1 MSRSAG
7 HPPELRLR
15 SAAPVVVPET
25 AESTP
30 PETADEAVSTSDAT
44 SGRWTRRRRLLLVA
58 ASVVALA
65 AIGLRGRLPDL
76 PQFFAALAG
85 AEPGWVALAAGWQ
98 LVSLTA
104 FALQQ
109 RRLLGALG
117 VRLRFRFTVAVTLA
131 RSAISISVPAGA
143 AVSTGYALRQYR
155 RAGATSEIGAAS
167 AIVSGLASIGGLTL
181 LYLGGGAG
189 IVAQNPGTFL
199 SWQPLAVVVGLVAL
213 TVTAVAA
220 GRRRSRRP
228 VATGAGDHRPPP
240 AGRVGAYV
248 ARLLISARD
257 AWRAGANLR
266 TRDWAAALAY
276 AVVNWL
282 ADLLCLTAATRALGL
297 PIGVTTLAGIY
308 LGIQIV
314 RQVPLTPGGVGV
326 IETALIAG
334 LTAAGATA
342 LSAAAAVLIYRLLS
356 CWLIIPAG
364 GVAALYLRR
373 SGGVTPSGSGGRLRS
388 G

>member
-1 MSRSAG
+1 
-7 HPPELRLR
+7 
-15 SAAPVVVPET
+15 
-25 AESTP
+25 
-30 PETADEAVSTSDAT
+30 
-44 SGRWTRRRRLLLVA
+44 
-58 ASVVALA
+58 
-65 AIGLRGRLPDL
+65 
-76 PQFFAALAG
+76 
-85 AEPGWVALAAGWQ
+85 
-98 LVSLTA
+98 
-104 FALQQ
+104 LQQ

-117 VRLRFRFTVAVTLA
+117 VRLPFRFTVAVTLA

-155 RAGATSEIGAAS
+155 RAGASSEIGAAS

-189 IVAQNPGTFL
+189 IVARNPGTFL
-199 SWQPLAVVVGLVAL
+199 SWQPLAVVLGLVAM
-213 TVTAVAA
+213 TVTAVVI

-228 VATGAGDHRPPP
+228 VATEAGDRRPPP
-240 AGRVGAYV
+240 ASRIGAYLSP
-248 ARLLISARD
+248 LLISARD

-276 AVVNWL
+276 AVVNWM

-342 LSAAAAVLIYRLLS
+342 LSAAAAVLIFRLLS

-364 GVAALYLRR
+364 GMAALYLRR
-373 SGGVTPSGSGGRLRS
+373 PGAVTSGGVTPSGSGGRLRS
-388 G
+388 GR